1 MRTCPPAAV
10 AGLASLLLLGVAV
23 TGCGSRHAGTAAG
36 APRPP
41 GPAGPAVVA
50 SYRLA
55 VREAQRLLAAFQV
68 PAGAV
73 RVSSVPRELGGPAMG
88 TPSAGRSLIDKARLW
103 RVPLPFGQARGWLS
117 AHAPQGMA
125 QNGSMRAT
133 DPSGTTMVG
142 LSFAG
147 PRATAWQSASLNV
160 GVAPV
165 AGGSVI
171 RADGVVVWLDPRPLI
186 VPPGGVRLR
195 LTVAGGCPATDRK
208 ITGVRNSA
216 TAGSTAGSAVASA
229 AGSAAGTGEASL
241 RHRLV
246 PAGAPTGGLVCRYNG
261 LNGRAWHLRGSRRLT
276 PGQARHLARVVAR
289 TPLSHVDGGASS
301 CPADDGSARFTAL
314 EYPGRPDV
322 DLMVSLGGCGGISNG
337 FIEGG

>member
-1 MRTCPPAAV
+1 MRTCPRAAV
-10 AGLASLLLLGVAV
+10 AGLAGLLTLGLAV
-23 TGCGSRHAGTAAG
+23 TGCGSRHAGAAAG

-55 VREAQRLLAAFQV
+55 VREARRLLAAFQV

-73 RVSSVPRELGGPAMG
+73 RASSVPRVLDGPAMG

-117 AHAPQGMA
+117 AHAPKGLA
-125 QNGSMRAT
+125 QNGSMSAAG
-133 DPSGTTMVG
+133 PSGTTMVG

-160 GVAPV
+160 GVARA

-171 RADGVVVWLDPRPLI
+171 RADGVVVWLDPRPLT
-186 VPPGGVRLR
+186 VPPGGVRMR

-208 ITGVRNSA
+208 VTGVRNSA
-216 TAGSTAGSAVASA
+216 A
-229 AGSAAGTGEASL
+229 AGSATISSAVSSGGEASL
-241 RHRLV
+241 WHRLV

-261 LNGRAWHLRGSRRLT
+261 MNGRAWHLRSSRRLT
-276 PGQARHLARVVAR
+276 AGQARHLARVVAG

-314 EYPGRPDV
+314 AYPGRPDV
-322 DLMVSLGGCGGISNG
+322 DLMVSPGGCGGISNG
-337 FIEGG
+337 FIVAGWRA